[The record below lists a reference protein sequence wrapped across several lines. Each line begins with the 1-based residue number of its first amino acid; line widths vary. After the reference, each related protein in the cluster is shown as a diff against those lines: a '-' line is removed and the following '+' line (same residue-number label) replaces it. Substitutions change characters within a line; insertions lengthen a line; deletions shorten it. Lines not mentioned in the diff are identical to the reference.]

1 MGFSVFKDHSGS
13 IVCDIRGHT
22 DTCNYIAAHCDGYFN
37 IAKYY
42 YCSPHASSS
51 LFTAL
56 FCFGIF
62 LALVALFGCLSLIVA
77 SLFFPNVNYFTNA
90 CGWNNRIMSVML
102 LPLTNAIPDVVSY
115 YVTLRSNSLDLVLG
129 QLIGSIMVMF
139 TVIIGSISFFCPFT
153 VTDSRWVMRD
163 FAWVVAVLVLFL
175 YILSDGKITTA
186 ECAVMVL
193 LFGVYIFYLSRYDQL
208 AAAQKVDREYARELA
223 RLPLPSLPSLPILQN
238 LPNLANLNLPHP
250 SLTLL
255 PSLPLLE
262 RPVLPLSLKSG
273 TSVGSDGP
281 VFDEVVEILENR
293 DTHRHFLIW
302 MFHRI
307 IDLVEKL
314 LAMVVPVVL
323 EEENTSTP
331 GLRMWFSAVVPLVTN
346 YEFGLTDWQNMVP
359 VILAAI
365 LVTEAAYQHARL
377 RKVAVSLVGVYM
389 SMVVLSQI
397 SQTVL
402 RLVKNLGVLLK
413 ISDYMLGL
421 VVFSITNSIT
431 DIITNITIS
440 VTVDPIYGVNC
451 LLGSPIILIL
461 LGTGVNGLLVHAAG
475 QTLKFQVHENLIVSA
490 SGVLLL
496 MLFYLAYIPL
506 NKWNLDRKLGVV
518 VWLWAVAVTALN
530 CVLDQ

>member
-1 MGFSVFKDHSGS
+1 MGLSVFKNHASD

-22 DTCNYIAAHCDGYFN
+22 DTCSYIAAHCDGYFN

-42 YCSPHASSS
+42 YCSPHASSW
-51 LFTAL
+51 LFTVL

-90 CGWNNRIMSVML
+90 CGWNNRILSVML

-115 YVTLRSNSLDLVLG
+115 YVTLRSNSVDLVLG

-153 VTDSRWVMRD
+153 VTDSRWVLRD

-186 ECAVMVL
+186 ECAIMVL
-193 LFGVYIFYLSRYDQL
+193 LFVVYLFYLGQYDQL
-208 AAAQKVDREYARELA
+208 AATQKKDREYTRELA
-223 RLPLPSLPSLPILQN
+223 HLPNFLPRLPISLPDFLPDF
-238 LPNLANLNLPHP
+238 LPNF
-250 SLTLL
+250 SSSELL
-255 PSLPLLE
+255 

-273 TSVGSDGP
+273 SSVGSDGP
-281 VFDEVVEILENR
+281 VFEEVVDILENR
-293 DTHRHFLIW
+293 DAHRHFLIW

-307 IDLVEKL
+307 IDFVEKL
-314 LAMVVPVVL
+314 LALVVPVVL
-323 EEENTSTP
+323 EEETTSTP
-331 GLRMWFSAVVPLVTN
+331 ILRIWFSAVVPLVTN
-346 YEFGLTDWQNMVP
+346 FEFGFTENWENMVP
-359 VILAAI
+359 IVLVAI
-365 LVTEAAYQHARL
+365 LVTEAAYQHTRL
-377 RKVAVSLVGVYM
+377 RKVVASIIGVYM
-389 SMVVLSQI
+389 SMVVISQI
-397 SQTVL
+397 SQAVL
-402 RLVKNLGVLLK
+402 RLLKNLGVLLK

-421 VVFSITNSIT
+421 VVFSISNSIT

-461 LGTGVNGLLVHAAG
+461 LGIGVNGLLVHAAG
-475 QTLKFQVHENLIVSA
+475 QTLQFQVHQNLIISA
-490 SGVLLL
+490 SGVLLV

-506 NKWNLDRKLGVV
+506 NKWHLDRKLGII
-518 VWLWAVAVTALN
+518 VWLWAIGITVLN
-530 CVLDQ
+530 CVMDQ

>member
-1 MGFSVFKDHSGS
+1 MGGSMGLSVFKNHASD

-22 DTCNYIAAHCDGYFN
+22 DTCSYIAAHCDGYFN

-42 YCSPHASSS
+42 YCSPQASSW
-51 LFTAL
+51 LFTVF

-90 CGWNNRIMSVML
+90 CGWNNRILSVML

-115 YVTLRSNSLDLVLG
+115 YVTLRSNSVDLVLG

-153 VTDSRWVMRD
+153 VTDSRWVLRD

-186 ECAVMVL
+186 ECAIMVL
-193 LFGVYIFYLSRYDQL
+193 LFVVYLFYLGQYDQL
-208 AAAQKVDREYARELA
+208 AATQKQDREYTRELA
-223 RLPLPSLPSLPILQN
+223 HLPNFLPGLPKLPKLPTLLSPGLPIFSN
-238 LPNLANLNLPHP
+238 FSN
-250 SLTLL
+250 TELL
-255 PSLPLLE
+255 

-273 TSVGSDGP
+273 SSVGSDGP
-281 VFDEVVEILENR
+281 VFEEVVDILENR
-293 DTHRHFLIW
+293 DAHRHFVIW
-302 MFHRI
+302 IFHRI
-307 IDLVEKL
+307 IDFIEKL
-314 LAMVVPVVL
+314 LALVVPVVL
-323 EEENTSTP
+323 EETTSTP
-331 GLRMWFSAVVPLVTN
+331 ILRIWFSTVVPLVSN
-346 YEFGLTDWQNMVP
+346 FEFGFTENWENMVP
-359 VILAAI
+359 IVLVAI
-365 LVTEAAYQHARL
+365 LVTEAAYQHTRL
-377 RKVAVSLVGVYM
+377 RKVVASIIGVYM
-389 SMVVLSQI
+389 SMVVISQI
-397 SQTVL
+397 SQAVL
-402 RLVKNLGVLLK
+402 RLLKNLGVLLK

-421 VVFSITNSIT
+421 VVFSISNSIT

-461 LGTGVNGLLVHAAG
+461 LGIGVNGLLVHAAG
-475 QTLKFQVHENLIVSA
+475 QTLQFQVHQNLIISA
-490 SGVLLL
+490 SGVLLV

-506 NKWNLDRKLGVV
+506 NKWHLDRKLGVI
-518 VWLWAVAVTALN
+518 VWLWAIGITVLN
-530 CVLDQ
+530 CVMDQ